1 MAIVIT
7 FAENLIMPNDL
18 FEGVD
23 YYQLDDLLTTE
34 HKLIR
39 DTVRQFV
46 KQEISPIIEEYA
58 QKSKTPKHLINGLAE
73 IGGFVHTIPVQ
84 YGGGGLDNY
93 SYGVIIQE
101 IERGASRKS
110 TLGRV

>member
-58 QKSKTPKHLINGLAE
+58 QKSETTKHLIKGLAD
-73 IGGFVHTIPVQ
+73 
-84 YGGGGLDNY
+84 L
-93 SYGVIIQE
+93 IIFP
-101 IERGASRKS
+101 
-110 TLGRV
+110 TD